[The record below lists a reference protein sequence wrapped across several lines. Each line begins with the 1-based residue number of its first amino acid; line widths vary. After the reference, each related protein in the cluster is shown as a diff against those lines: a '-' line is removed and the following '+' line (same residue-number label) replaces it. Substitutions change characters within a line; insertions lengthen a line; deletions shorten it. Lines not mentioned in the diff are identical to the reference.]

1 MAIDFAKI
9 GNAISE
15 GLQNIGTY
23 SAQAAAQANNISR
36 QAQSAQGAFNQA
48 SANQANMINDQSM
61 MNQMGFNSAMMSA
74 ANDYNTGMWERA
86 AEWNERMWD
95 KQAEF
100 NAEQAQIQRD
110 WQERMANT
118 SYQRA
123 INDMSK
129 AGLNPILAVTGG
141 GINAGV
147 PSGAVASV
155 GGAQMSSA
163 SSQMASAGLLG
174 ANAASEG
181 NFTGQMEQMSS
192 TLALLGA
199 IFSGISTA
207 TDAMG
212 GMGQIGEMVS
222 EGVSEM
228 FDAINGEGKYEGSW
242 WDKATDKMADWF
254 TDGEYSRNKN
264 TAKQT
269 KPIVVDSRSSKK
281 K

>member
-1 MAIDFAKI
+1 MPIDLSKI
-9 GNAISE
+9 GNAIGE

-23 SAQAAAQANNISR
+23 SAKAAAQANSISK
-36 QAQSAQGAFNQA
+36 QSQSAQGAFNQA

-61 MNQMGFNSAMMSA
+61 MNQMQFNSAMMSA
-74 ANDYNTGMWERA
+74 ANDYNTGMWDRA
-86 AEWNERMWD
+86 AEWNEKMWQ
-95 KQAEF
+95 KQADF

-110 WQERMANT
+110 WQERMSNT
-118 SYQRA
+118 AYQRA
-123 INDMSK
+123 MTDMSK
-129 AGLNPILAVTGG
+129 AGLNPILAYSQGG
-141 GINAGV
+141 AQV
-147 PSGAVASV
+147 PGGAAATV

-163 SSQMASAGLLG
+163 SSQMASSGLLG
-174 ANAASEG
+174 ANTASEG

-212 GMGQIGEMVS
+212 GMGEIGETIS
-222 EGVSEM
+222 EGVSDM

-254 TDGEYSRNKN
+254 TDGEYSKNKN